1 MTSSEKLTTDPY
13 KGVRDFYPDDWAR
26 MQDMFTLI
34 RDTLKRYGYEE
45 YNASPLER
53 SELYES
59 KTSEE
64 IVTEQTYNFIDRGD
78 RSVTLRPEMTPTLA
92 RMVAGKRRELA
103 LPLRWFSIPN
113 VFRYERPQRGRLR
126 EHYQLNVDIVG
137 NVCEEQADLEMLTI
151 ASAVLKS
158 FGANDADFTLRV
170 SSRKLLNAA
179 CSAAGLSGE
188 DVRTYTRLLDRK
200 AKMSKEEFAEKVQAL
215 TKTDPLTLI
224 ESGSDADVAKEKQ
237 TLFRL
242 IDTLRERGNT
252 NVQFDPEITRGFDY
266 YTGMVF
272 EVFDTHTDNSRA
284 LFGGGRYDKL
294 VALFG
299 GDSLGAVGFGMGDV
313 TLSDFL
319 ETHSL
324 FPKKAHTP
332 TLFLGTVLSGDTEDS
347 LAQAESVETIAEK
360 LRAQGVSVFKNI
372 SNKSVGDQIK
382 NADKR
387 GIHFFTAVG
396 ADEIASGALR
406 VKRLATG
413 EEKLLDIDQVADFC
427 IE

>member
-1 MTSSEKLTTDPY
+1 
-13 KGVRDFYPDDWAR
+13 
-26 MQDMFTLI
+26 
-34 RDTLKRYGYEE
+34 
-45 YNASPLER
+45 
-53 SELYES
+53 
-59 KTSEE
+59 
-64 IVTEQTYNFIDRGD
+64 
-78 RSVTLRPEMTPTLA
+78 MTPTLA

-137 NVCEEQADLEMLTI
+137 NVDEEQADLEMLTI

-224 ESGSDADVAKEKQ
+224 ESESDTDVAKEKQ

-284 LFGGGRYDKL
+284 LFWRWAVRQTGCTFLVEILSVLWFLAWVMLLFQTFLKLTLYFLKRRIHRLSSSALSCREIPKALSHKRECRNYCREITCTRSFRIQKYLKQVCWRSDKKCRQARY
-294 VALFG
+294 
-299 GDSLGAVGFGMGDV
+299 
-313 TLSDFL
+313 TFL
-319 ETHSL
+319 YRSW
-324 FPKKAHTP
+324 
-332 TLFLGTVLSGDTEDS
+332 
-347 LAQAESVETIAEK
+347 
-360 LRAQGVSVFKNI
+360 
-372 SNKSVGDQIK
+372 
-382 NADKR
+382 
-387 GIHFFTAVG
+387 
-396 ADEIASGALR
+396 
-406 VKRLATG
+406 
-413 EEKLLDIDQVADFC
+413 C
-427 IE
+427 